1 MYIFYLLALSR
12 TKKDRE
18 SGKKLHIKTKY
29 STIFVQRCNKGQKE
43 MENVQKSS
51 HINKKILFILNWYV
65 NKMFSSHCIPLA
77 KAQNLT
83 GNDTW

>member
-1 MYIFYLLALSR
+1 
-12 TKKDRE
+12 
-18 SGKKLHIKTKY
+18 
-29 STIFVQRCNKGQKE
+29 

-83 GNDTW
+83 GNDTWWYSLSLCKWLFFLNNS